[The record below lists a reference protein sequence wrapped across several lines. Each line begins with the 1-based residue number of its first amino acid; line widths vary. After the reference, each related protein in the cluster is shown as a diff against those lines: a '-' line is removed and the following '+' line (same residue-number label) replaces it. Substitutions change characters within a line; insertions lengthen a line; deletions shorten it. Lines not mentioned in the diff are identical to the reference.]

1 MYCIFFFKQKTAY
14 EMRISDWSSDVCS
27 SDLLRQEMEETF
39 REFHAQSGATM
50 IYVTHDQSE
59 AMALATDVAVMSEG
73 KLLQMAPPLEIYARP
88 EGRIVGGLVG
98 PGAILRLAVV
108 DDARHQD
115 WQRLRAPLYAGTG
128 GPAAGDVP
136 VRPPS

>member
-1 MYCIFFFKQKTAY
+1 
-14 EMRISDWSSDVCS
+14 
-27 SDLLRQEMEETF
+27 
-39 REFHAQSGATM
+39 M

-98 PGAILRLAVV
+98 QGAILRLAVV
-108 DDARHQD
+108 EDERQLD
-115 WQRLRAPLYAGTG
+115 WQMLREPLYAGTG
-128 GPAAGDVP
+128 GPADVDIL
-136 VRPPS
+136 VRPQDVLLEPGAVGAGVISSLLEGGAHAVPLLPPAGQLLRPFS